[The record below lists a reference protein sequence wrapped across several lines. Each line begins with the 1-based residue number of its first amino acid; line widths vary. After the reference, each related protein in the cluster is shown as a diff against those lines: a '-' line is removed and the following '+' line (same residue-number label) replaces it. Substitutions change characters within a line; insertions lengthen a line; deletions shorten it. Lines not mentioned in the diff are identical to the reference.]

1 MRSIRISVVGVSTV
15 LVVSQPGLI
24 MMPVRGQVVVR
35 RVRSGGLVRVADR
48 NATYIGIRNLLSSQ
62 NAFAAT
68 EWGTAR

>member
-15 LVVSQPGLI
+15 LVVSQAALI
-24 MMPVRGQVVVR
+24 LVPMRGQVVLR

>member
-1 MRSIRISVVGVSTV
+1 M
-15 LVVSQPGLI
+15 
-24 MMPVRGQVVVR
+24 RGQVVVR

>member
-15 LVVSQPGLI
+15 LVMRQALLI
-24 MMPVRGQVVVR
+24 LVPMRGQVVVR

-62 NAFAAT
+62 KSFAAT

>member
-1 MRSIRISVVGVSTV
+1 M
-15 LVVSQPGLI
+15 
-24 MMPVRGQVVVR
+24 RGQVVVR

-62 NAFAAT
+62 KSFTAA

>member
-1 MRSIRISVVGVSTV
+1 
-15 LVVSQPGLI
+15 VSQTGLM

-35 RVRSGGLVRVADR
+35 HVRSGGLVRVADR
-48 NATYIGIRNLLSSQ
+48 NATYIGIRNSLSSQ